1 MRTNQEFWPFVNLIS
16 IWHITK
22 FFVIYLVSYLL
33 QNYYNLQACELV
45 MTEII
50 DRSSIPGTV
59 LLISDHIAIDIIL
72 SDHDRH

>member
-1 MRTNQEFWPFVNLIS
+1 
-16 IWHITK
+16 
-22 FFVIYLVSYLL
+22 
-33 QNYYNLQACELV
+33 

-72 SDHDRH
+72 SDHDRHWVFEIELLKVGK